1 MNPRDKGWLKAYMTH
16 RASQKRGLDAM
27 ASATH
32 ILDTVDPF
40 VYMYHIVQPTGL
52 MYGYPVDFIE
62 PPHPRAGEWSE
73 KDKVKVLL
81 TEAFF
86 SAGLFYHFDQRQPML
101 HNFEAVTQDILTFYK
116 SNFRLY
122 HDSSRTFL
130 GKRKDPVSQ
139 LEYVLDKR
147 ISIQYDW
154 RNFWT
159 SFFHNSLLF
168 FDLIFFVQ
176 WKQGEFTFDD
186 QTLSKLGIDARMRI
200 LKVIAAA
207 AHSDGKVTTFERTLF
222 NFFLQSAHLP
232 APQKRKATKL
242 LREGVK
248 VEDID
253 TDFMSTWL
261 LKKYFL
267 ELAILTIW
275 AKRTINEEEEGFLMD
290 LAIKMELSEQ
300 ELLDSIDNVRGFI
313 SRSLDHVH
321 YLQIK
326 QNYRIVSER
335 MIHRMRIIVRK
346 NQRMIAEE
354 IQESRE
360 LVYLLRQSSVR
371 ELSEEEWEK
380 VREQLLDILRSIP
393 AFAIFML
400 PFGSITLP
408 ILLRIIPKYILYPS
422 SFRENET
429 RPKPPKQEQKPS

>member
-1 MNPRDKGWLKAYMTH
+1 MTH

-176 WKQGEFTFDD
+176 WKQGEFT
-186 QTLSKLGIDARMRI
+186 
-200 LKVIAAA
+200 
-207 AHSDGKVTTFERTLF
+207 
-222 NFFLQSAHLP
+222 
-232 APQKRKATKL
+232 
-242 LREGVK
+242 
-248 VEDID
+248 
-253 TDFMSTWL
+253 
-261 LKKYFL
+261 
-267 ELAILTIW
+267 
-275 AKRTINEEEEGFLMD
+275 
-290 LAIKMELSEQ
+290 
-300 ELLDSIDNVRGFI
+300 
-313 SRSLDHVH
+313 
-321 YLQIK
+321 
-326 QNYRIVSER
+326 
-335 MIHRMRIIVRK
+335 
-346 NQRMIAEE
+346 
-354 IQESRE
+354 
-360 LVYLLRQSSVR
+360 
-371 ELSEEEWEK
+371 
-380 VREQLLDILRSIP
+380 
-393 AFAIFML
+393 
-400 PFGSITLP
+400 
-408 ILLRIIPKYILYPS
+408 
-422 SFRENET
+422 
-429 RPKPPKQEQKPS
+429 